1 MPTKKK
7 TYQQVVFT
15 PEVIQEAVARMRG
28 SLPSESKRTI
38 QLLII
43 SLSAEEEWQH
53 DNEEEFFA
61 DYRRGFNYVHF
72 LQRYQTKEHDGA
84 IELIVSNNNTTVSVS
99 MRERPNV
106 EAVLGVFEAAV
117 DKCRLPKQPKETTPT
132 ATDWITEGVSKIE
145 THRPVVARKIRL
157 ALSKLNSEDIEEWQN
172 ATMLIRDAWIELTQ
186 WLCEVNGIDTSD
198 ISPDAVI
205 DRLKKL
211 KIDKTDE
218 RLFNLARASFNL
230 YSKHHKRDIELDT
243 AAACVLS
250 TIVSMKTVIK
260 ESFNATG

>member
-157 ALSKLNSEDIEEWQN
+157 ALSKLNSE
-172 ATMLIRDAWIELTQ
+172 LTQ